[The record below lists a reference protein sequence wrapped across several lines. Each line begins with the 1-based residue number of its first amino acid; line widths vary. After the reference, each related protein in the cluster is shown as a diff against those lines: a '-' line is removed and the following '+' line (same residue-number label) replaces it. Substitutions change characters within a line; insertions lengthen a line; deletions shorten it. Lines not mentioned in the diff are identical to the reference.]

1 LERLSSLMYAGGQL
15 LESFAERRAIEMIG
29 PRRSPN
35 IQPTQQRPDVLWAC
49 G

>member
-1 LERLSSLMYAGGQL
+1 MYAGGQL

-35 IQPTQQRPDVLWAC
+35 THAAQQRRDSHALWAC
-49 G
+49 V